1 MSISGE
7 SISRKQ
13 LEREVGRTYGGAG
26 TAGGEATLGLLS
38 FASFESDVATAFL
51 TAMMAYCFE
60 SVCAAV
66 VRMNLY
72 IFVEMGAQRSLL
84 NARSP

>member
-1 MSISGE
+1 VSISGD

-13 LEREVGRTYGGAG
+13 HEREVGRTYGGAG

-38 FASFESDVATAFL
+38 FESFEPDVAPAFL
-51 TAMMAYCFE
+51 TAMVAYCFE
-60 SVCAAV
+60 SVYAAV

-72 IFVEMGAQRSLL
+72 SFVEMGAQRSLL